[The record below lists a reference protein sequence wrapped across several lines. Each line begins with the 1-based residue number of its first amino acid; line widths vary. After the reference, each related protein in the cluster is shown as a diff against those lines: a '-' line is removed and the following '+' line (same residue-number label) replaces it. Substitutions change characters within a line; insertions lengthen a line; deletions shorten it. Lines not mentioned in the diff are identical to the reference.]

1 MSTAAPGTTP
11 TGLDAP
17 RPSASVEDREMLA
30 VAAALNRELARPDPW
45 IYWTDLLTTAL
56 VAYGSFAA
64 ALLLPWGTLGVL
76 SALVGM
82 LAFYRGMS
90 FIHELTHVR
99 DGSLPGFRTAWNAL
113 FGVPLLVPSF
123 MYDDVHTLHHARTS
137 YGTGRDPEYLP
148 LASMGPRAVVVF
160 VLVSALAPIGLLL
173 RFAVLSPLGLGQR
186 RIRRLVEQRF
196 SALAINPAFRR
207 RAPSPALR
215 RQWIVLE
222 TAACLWALLMVGLA
236 ATGIATPEGL
246 ALGLAVGSG
255 VALINQVRTLASHL
269 WENEGGL
276 PLTLTEQYLDS
287 VNVPP
292 PAVLP
297 ALWAPVGL
305 RYHGLHHLLPSIPY
319 HNLGAAHR
327 RIGERLGLI
336 SSFHQG
342 NHYGLWAVL
351 GRLKR
356 PSRRADR

>member
-1 MSTAAPGTTP
+1 
-11 TGLDAP
+11 
-17 RPSASVEDREMLA
+17 MLA
-30 VAAALNRELARPDPW
+30 VAATLNRELAQPDPW
-45 IYWTDLLTTAL
+45 MYWTDVLLTAL

-64 ALLLPWGTLGVL
+64 SLLLPWGTLGGLAAVI
-76 SALVGM
+76 SM

-99 DGSLPGFRTAWNAL
+99 DGNLPGFRIAWNAL
-113 FGVPLLVPSF
+113 FGVPLLIPSF
-123 MYDDVHTLHHARTS
+123 MYDDVHTFHHARTS

-148 LASMGPRAVVVF
+148 LASMGTRTMIVF
-160 VLVSALAPIGLLL
+160 VLVSALAPLALLV
-173 RFAVLSPLGLGQR
+173 RFAALSPLGLCHG
-186 RIRRLVEQRF
+186 RIRRLVSERY

-207 RAPSPALR
+207 RAASPALR
-215 RQWIVLE
+215 RQWIALE
-222 TAACLWALLMVGLA
+222 TAACLWAMLLVGLA
-236 ATGIATPEGL
+236 VTGRATPAGL
-246 ALGLAVGSG
+246 ALGLAIGSG

-319 HNLGAAHR
+319 HNLGVAHR
-327 RIGERLGLI
+327 RLRNVLGCA
-336 SSFHQG
+336 SSFHRG
-342 NHYGLWAVL
+342 MHEGLRQVVWRMMAQ
-351 GRLKR
+351 
-356 PSRRADR
+356 PPRR